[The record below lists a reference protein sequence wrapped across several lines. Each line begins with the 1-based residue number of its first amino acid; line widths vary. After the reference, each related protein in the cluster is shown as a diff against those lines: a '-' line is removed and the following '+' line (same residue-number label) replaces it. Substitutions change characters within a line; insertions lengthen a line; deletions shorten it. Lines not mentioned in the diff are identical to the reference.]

1 MRGETA
7 DGALQFY
14 GSVDQLVRF
23 QPYNVESDRFFD
35 GAKAGKQGKAFL
47 VIVSITPEN

>member
-1 MRGETA
+1 MRGEAA

-14 GSVDQLVRF
+14 NSIEQLVRF
-23 QPYNVESDRFFD
+23 QHYNVESDRFFD